1 MLDLIDLR
9 ADCSRCTGLCCVA
22 PAFARSADFAFAKP
36 AGTPCRH
43 LRPDA
48 RCGVHAELR
57 PRGMVGCTVFDCFG
71 AGQALSARADWRD
84 GGEDAVFAA
93 FPQLRTLHEL
103 LRYLVEARGLVGG
116 GVADGAAVG
125 GGVVGGAAADGAA
138 ADGAALGG
146 GVVDG
151 AAAEGA
157 GLGGGVVGGAAVR
170 GGVADGVVS
179 GGDGAGAGLADDLD
193 AAIAR
198 TEDLAALD
206 PAQLA
211 TLDVEAHRRVV
222 NPLLV
227 AASGAVRGDGPDRRG
242 ADLIGARLRGADLRR
257 ASLRG
262 ALLLGADLRGA
273 DLRGA
278 DVTGADLRG
287 ARLEGADLRG
297 VLFLVPPQLT
307 AARGDGTTRLPSG
320 FERPAHWTTAPRSST
335 PARTSSHPR
344 TGRSRPRRR

>member
-9 ADCSRCTGLCCVA
+9 ADCGRCTGLCCVA

-71 AGQALSARADWRD
+71 AGQALSARADWRTGD
-84 GGEDAVFAA
+84 RDAVFAA

-103 LRYLVEARGLVGG
+103 LRYLVEARELGQGAL
-116 GVADGAAVG
+116 AEDLGAAV
-125 GGVVGGAAADGAA
+125 
-138 ADGAALGG
+138 
-146 GVVDG
+146 
-151 AAAEGA
+151 
-157 GLGGGVVGGAAVR
+157 
-170 GGVADGVVS
+170 
-179 GGDGAGAGLADDLD
+179 
-193 AAIAR
+193 AR
-198 TEDLAALD
+198 TSELAELE
-206 PAQLA
+206 PVELA
-211 TLDVEAHRRVV
+211 TLDVEAHRRAV

-227 AASGAVRGDGPDRRG
+227 AASEAARGDGPDHRG
-242 ADLIGARLRGADLRR
+242 ADLIGARLRGTDLRR

-278 DVTGADLRG
+278 DVTGADFRG

-307 AARGDGTTRLPSG
+307 AAQGDTTTRLPAG
-320 FERPAHWTTAPRSST
+320 FERPAHWTSPAPV
-335 PARTSSHPR
+335 
-344 TGRSRPRRR
+344 RPRGPGRRRARQR

>member
-1 MLDLIDLR
+1 VLDLIDLR

-43 LRPDA
+43 LQEDA
-48 RCGVHAELR
+48 RCAVHAELR

-71 AGQALSARADWRD
+71 AGQALSARADWRTGD
-84 GGEDAVFAA
+84 RASVFAA

-103 LRYLVEARGLVGG
+103 LRYLVEARGLAAGALA
-116 GVADGAAVG
+116 ADLGAAI
-125 GGVVGGAAADGAA
+125 
-138 ADGAALGG
+138 
-146 GVVDG
+146 
-151 AAAEGA
+151 E
-157 GLGGGVVGGAAVR
+157 
-170 GGVADGVVS
+170 
-179 GGDGAGAGLADDLD
+179 
-193 AAIAR
+193 R
-198 TEDLAALD
+198 TEELAALD
-206 PAQLA
+206 PAGLA
-211 TLDVEAHRRVV
+211 ALDVEAHRRAV

-227 AASGAVRGDGPDRRG
+227 AASETARGDGPDHRG
-242 ADLIGARLRGADLRR
+242 ADLTGARLRGADLRR

-307 AARGDGTTRLPSG
+307 AARGDTTTRLPAG
-320 FERPAHWTTAPRSST
+320 LERPAHWTT
-335 PARTSSHPR
+335 PARP
-344 TGRSRPRRR
+344 SRPRTQARRRSRQR

>member
-1 MLDLIDLR
+1 MTDLR
-9 ADCSRCTGLCCVA
+9 ADCGRCTGLCCVA

-43 LRPDA
+43 LQADA

-71 AGQALSARADWRD
+71 AGQALSARADWRTGD
-84 GGEDAVFAA
+84 RAAVFAA

-103 LRYLVEARGLVGG
+103 LRYLMEARGLV
-116 GVADGAAVG
+116 DGA
-125 GGVVGGAAADGAA
+125 
-138 ADGAALGG
+138 
-146 GVVDG
+146 
-151 AAAEGA
+151 
-157 GLGGGVVGGAAVR
+157 
-170 GGVADGVVS
+170 
-179 GGDGAGAGLADDLD
+179 LADELRT
-193 AAIAR
+193 AIAR
-198 TEDLAALD
+198 TEELAGLD
-206 PAQLA
+206 PAELA
-211 TLDVEAHRRVV
+211 ALDVEAHRRAV

-227 AASGAVRGDGPDRRG
+227 AASEAARGDGPDRRG

-307 AARGDGTTRLPSG
+307 AARGDATTRMPEG
-320 FERPAHWTTAPRSST
+320 FERPDHWATSSRDTT
-335 PARTSSHPR
+335 PARPGSQG
-344 TGRSRPRRR
+344 GRDRRRLRRR